1 MAGPT
6 QPAAGPQYTAHDAP
20 VLGDLPAESQKQLF
34 FDSIIISSSCR
45 NNFSQPLLLLLFL
58 FFFREHQT
66 LCIASD
72 FGSWTYV

>member
-1 MAGPT
+1 ML
-6 QPAAGPQYTAHDAP
+6 P
-20 VLGDLPAESQKQLF
+20 VHADLPAESQKPPVEFLPKQLF
-34 FDSIIISSSCR
+34 ATPSSSS
-45 NNFSQPLLLLLFL
+45 FS